1 MIAIA
6 VAVVLS
12 LAAIQIANLKYST
25 AREAVKAVA
34 RIDQL
39 EANLKDVDWEHFKI
53 LREDVQA
60 LHNINSL
67 GGRR

>member
-25 AREAVKAVA
+25 AREAVKAID

-39 EANLKDVDWEHFKI
+39 EANLRSVDWEHFKT
-53 LREDVQA
+53 LKEDVQA
-60 LHNINSL
+60 LHNMNSL